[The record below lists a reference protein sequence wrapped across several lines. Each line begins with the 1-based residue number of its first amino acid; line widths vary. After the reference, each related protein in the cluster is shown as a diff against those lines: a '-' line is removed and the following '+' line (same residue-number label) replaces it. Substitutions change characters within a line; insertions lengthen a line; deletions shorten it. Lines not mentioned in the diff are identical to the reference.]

1 MVPSLFQYEF
11 MVRALIGGI
20 IIGGTAP
27 ILGVFLVLRRFSLMA
42 DALSHVALMGVAIG
56 FAVNLYPSITTLV
69 TVVAAAIAIELLRS
83 KGKLPGDVVLAVI
96 LYVTL
101 AIAIVV
107 ISSVGAFN
115 VDLLAFLFGSI
126 LTISSNDIWALM
138 VMGLVVLVAVV
149 FLFDEL
155 AQSSFDEDLAR
166 VSGVR
171 VEWVNLGLAILAGIM
186 IALSIRIVGALL
198 IGSLLVIPV
207 LVGQALANSL
217 RATVF
222 TAMLAGVLS
231 TSLGLMVAFY
241 VNVPAGGAI
250 VILSAGLLAGAH
262 LLRATKDHLFA
273 RRSARP

>member
-1 MVPSLFQYEF
+1 M
-11 MVRALIGGI
+11 
-20 IIGGTAP
+20 
-27 ILGVFLVLRRFSLMA
+27 
-42 DALSHVALMGVAIG
+42 
-56 FAVNLYPSITTLV
+56 
-69 TVVAAAIAIELLRS
+69 
-83 KGKLPGDVVLAVI
+83 KKKL
-96 LYVTL
+96 TRQ
-101 AIAIVV
+101 IVM
-107 ISSVGAFN
+107 
-115 VDLLAFLFGSI
+115 LAFLFGSI

-171 VEWVNLGLAILAGIM
+171 VECVNLGLAILAGIM